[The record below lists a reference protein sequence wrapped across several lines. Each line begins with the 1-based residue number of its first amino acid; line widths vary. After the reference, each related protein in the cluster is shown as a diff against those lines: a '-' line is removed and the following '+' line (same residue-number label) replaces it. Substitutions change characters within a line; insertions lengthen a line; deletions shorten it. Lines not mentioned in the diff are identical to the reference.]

1 MKKPKVLQLT
11 SEEADDLLKR
21 ATTNSLSEKDCEI
34 IKGMVETILVLSRA
48 LEEKVTSIKRLLR
61 MLFGI
66 KTEKSKNIL
75 KNTTEDSQAET
86 PADNTQA
93 TGNNMPD
100 KKDKPKGHGRNGA
113 SAYTGAQKIKILH
126 PELKSG
132 DPCPSCENGKVYLMT
147 EVSTLVR
154 ITGEPPLQATVYE
167 LEKLRCNLCLTI
179 FTAEPPPEVGSK
191 KYNEAAGAMIV
202 MLRYGAGFPFY
213 RLEQFQESLGVPLPD
228 ATQWDIAENFAD
240 HIHPVYRELIRCAA
254 HGEILHHDDTTMK
267 VLELI
272 KENKNKDKNSRTGIF
287 TTGVV
292 SIVDDKK
299 IGLFFTGGKHAG
311 ENIVDV
317 LDKREKNRERP
328 IQMCDALSRNMP
340 EGLETIVANCLAHA
354 RRKFVEVIDNF
365 PQECRFVVTI
375 FKDVYRNDAIAK
387 EKGMSAEERLAFH
400 QEKSGPLMEKLRTWC
415 ERQFAEKRVEPNSG
429 LGGAITYLFN
439 NHWEELTCFLR
450 VPGAPLDNNICERSL
465 KRAIIHRKNS
475 LFYKTEHG
483 AYVGDLFMSIIHTCK
498 FMKVNPFEYL
508 TVLKKYSSNLFK
520 NPQDWLPWNYE
531 KTVSTIISKNGE
543 NETGKKQ
550 GTDPSTVRASSP
562 QPAYA

>member
-1 MKKPKVLQLT
+1 MKKPKILQLT
-11 SEEADDLLKR
+11 SEEADGLLKR
-21 ATTNSLSEKDCEI
+21 AAANSLSEKDCEI

-48 LEEKVTSIKRLLR
+48 LEQKVTSIKRLLR

-75 KNTTEDSQAET
+75 KNAEDSQTEASTE
-86 PADNTQA
+86 NTQDA
-93 TGNNMPD
+93 ENDMPD
-100 KKDKPKGHGRNGA
+100 KKNRPKGHGRNGA
-113 SAYTGAQKIKILH
+113 SAYTGAQKIKIPH
-126 PELKSG
+126 STLKSG
-132 DPCPSCENGKVYLMT
+132 ELCPSCEKGKVYLMI

-154 ITGEPPLQATVYE
+154 ITGEAPIQATVYE

-179 FTAEPPPEVGSK
+179 FTADAPPGVGSE

-202 MLRYGAGFPFY
+202 MLRYGGGFPFY

-228 ATQWDIAENFAD
+228 ATQWDIAEKVAD
-240 HIHPVYRELIRCAA
+240 RIHSVYRELIRHAA
-254 HGEILHHDDTTMK
+254 QGEVVHHDDTTMK

-292 SIVDDKK
+292 SIVGDKK

-317 LDKREKNRERP
+317 LEEREKNRERP

-365 PQECRFVVTI
+365 PQQCRFVVTI
-375 FKDVYRNDAIAK
+375 FKQVYRNDAIAK

-400 QEKSGPLMEKLRTWC
+400 QEHSGPLMEKLQTWC
-415 ERQFAEKRVEPNSG
+415 KQQFAEKTVEPNSG
-429 LGGAITYLFN
+429 LGSAITYLVS
-439 NHWEELTCFLR
+439 NHWEELTQFLK
-450 VPGAPLDNNICERSL
+450 VPGAPLDNNICEQAL
-465 KRAIIHRKNS
+465 KRTILHRKNS

-483 AYVGDLFMSIIHTCK
+483 AYVGDMFMSIIHTCK
-498 FMKVNPFEYL
+498 LMEVNPFEYL
-508 TVLKKYSSNLFK
+508 TVLQKYSSNLFK
-520 NPQDWLPWNYE
+520 NPQDWLPWNY
-531 KTVSTIISKNGE
+531 KDTISSIISKNDE
-543 NETGKKQ
+543 KKEEKKR
-550 GTDPSTVRASSP
+550 GTDPSVVRSSAP
-562 QPAYA
+562 EPAYA